1 VNGDG
6 FRGMPL
12 MTPEQYRAS
21 LNLGLGFKG
30 VGIGIGSA
38 RKNMATATGRG
49 VTMTDVPNTKAALGA
64 AGVANP
70 TQDATRPYILAWVM
84 ALLFYVLEYSTRSAP
99 GVMIPQLEQ
108 AFGRSGAGVGSI
120 LGSYYYT
127 YSITSLVAGTALD
140 RYGAKFVVP
149 TGACILGIG
158 CLLFIFGNPES
169 AYLARMLQGA
179 GSAFA
184 FTGAVYLASHGFSST
199 SLATAIGVTQSLGM
213 LGGSAGQFVVG
224 PIMQANTN
232 WQTVWICI
240 GIASL
245 VVSLALILITPRPA
259 PGDSVGAGESV
270 LGPYR
275 TVLSNP
281 QSYLCGLV
289 SGLLFAPTTIGAMTW
304 GVAFFQTDRH
314 FAYGDAVL
322 AASMVPLG
330 WAFGCPLMGWAA
342 DRIRLRKP
350 VLIAGTVMMAVAVA
364 QLTFLPD
371 LSPASVTLFIFG
383 VMSGVAMIPYT
394 IIKEANPDKVKGSAT
409 GAINFIVFGVTA
421 LVGPIFASLFA
432 KTLTIID
439 PVIHFRH
446 ASSFWLAAVIL
457 AGLLSLLLRETG
469 LGRKRL

>member
-1 VNGDG
+1 MD
-6 FRGMPL
+6 R
-12 MTPEQYRAS
+12 S
-21 LNLGLGFKG
+21 
-30 VGIGIGSA
+30 
-38 RKNMATATGRG
+38 
-49 VTMTDVPNTKAALGA
+49 
-64 AGVANP
+64 
-70 TQDATRPYILAWVM
+70 TRPYVIAGVM

-108 AFGRSGAGVGSI
+108 AFGRNSVGIGSI
-120 LGSYYYT
+120 LGAYYYS
-127 YSITSLVAGTALD
+127 YSITSLVAGLCLD
-140 RYGAKFVVP
+140 RFGAKYVVP
-149 TGACILGIG
+149 TGSCILGIG
-158 CLLFIFGNPES
+158 CLLFTLSSSET
-169 AYLARMLQGA
+169 AYVARLLQGA

-224 PIMQANTN
+224 PIMHADYK

-245 VVSLALILITPRPA
+245 VVSAALILITPGRTPA
-259 PGDSVGAGESV
+259 DSVGAGQSL

-281 QSYLCGLV
+281 QSYLCGIV

-342 DRIRLRKP
+342 DQIRLRKP
-350 VLIAGTVMMAVAVA
+350 VLIAGTVMMAATLV
-364 QLTFLPD
+364 QLSFLPD
-371 LSPASVTLFIFG
+371 LLPATLTLFIFG
-383 VMSGVAMIPYT
+383 VLSGVAMIPYS
-394 IIKEANPDKVKGSAT
+394 IIKEANPDNVKGSAT

-421 LVGPIFASLFA
+421 LVGPVFASLFA
-432 KTLTIID
+432 KTLAIGD

-446 ASSFWLAAVIL
+446 AASFWLGSVIL
-457 AGLLSLLLRETG
+457 AGLISILLRETG
-469 LGRKRL
+469 SGRVSLAGNNTARFWRIS